1 MFCVISVEPLAAS
14 VTFRDISLVVALC
27 SSTAVA
33 MVLEM
38 SLIWLMTAPM
48 VAMASTAPLVS
59 VWIAAIFWLM
69 SSVALAV
76 CLASS
81 LTSLATTANPLPAS
95 PARAASI
102 VAFKASRL
110 VCWAMEVMTLMTW
123 PISALDTPSLE
134 MVALV
139 DSAVL
144 TALAGDASGFGGVLG
159 DVLNGGAHFL
169 GAGGD
174 GLQVAVDLVGGGGN
188 DVGLGGGFLGI
199 GSDLLADGGEFLAG
213 VRHLLRVF
221 RNGNDHLYEVAL
233 HLVHGSGQVAEFVVA
248 VYFDFFAC
256 QVACGNGFRLIQ
268 DGGSGCRNAA
278 AHVSGHHWANSKPQ
292 QGRNQHCP
300 AHRSVC

>member
-1 MFCVISVEPLAAS
+1 MFCVISLEPLAAS

-59 VWIAAIFWLM
+59 VWIAAIFWLI

-81 LTSLATTANPLPAS
+81 LTSLATTAKPLPAS

-110 VCWAMEVMTLMTW
+110 VCCAMEVMTLMTW
-123 PISALDTPSLE
+123 PISALETPSLE

-139 DSAVL
+139 VSAVL
-144 TALAGDASGFGGVLG
+144 TASPETRADSVAFLAMSC
-159 DVLNGGAHFL
+159 NGGAHFL

-174 GLQVAVDLVGGGGN
+174 GLQVAVDLIGGVGN
-188 DVGLGGGFLGI
+188 DVGLRGGFLGI

-221 RNGNDHLYEVAL
+221 GNGDNHFHKIGL

-256 QVACGNGFRLIQ
+256 QVA
-268 DGGSGCRNAA
+268 
-278 AHVSGHHWANSKPQ
+278 
-292 QGRNQHCP
+292 
-300 AHRSVC
+300 